1 LEAEVAA
8 AGAPRVAVGAGAMKG
23 ALKGAAVKGVDSGG
37 TGVDVGAR
45 VVEGQMVAAETRP
58 PTS

>member
-1 LEAEVAA
+1 MVA
-8 AGAPRVAVGAGAMKG
+8 AGAPRVAVGAGAGEG

>member
-1 LEAEVAA
+1 MVAAGEPRVAAA
-8 AGAPRVAVGAGAMKG
+8 AGATKGELKEVAAKG
-23 ALKGAAVKGVDSGG
+23 WDLGG